1 MLFWTIC
8 YQTHLVIGDIKTTHR
23 STYVTSQQ
31 NMVNG
36 NYSIEKREKAR
47 VTENF
52 GTSSSAV
59 SPHPRGAGH
68 STEFKG
74 DMGTFPSLLKQRR

>member
-36 NYSIEKREKAR
+36 NYSIEKREKAK

-52 GTSSSAV
+52 GT
-59 SPHPRGAGH
+59 
-68 STEFKG
+68 
-74 DMGTFPSLLKQRR
+74 

>member
-8 YQTHLVIGDIKTTHR
+8 YQTHLVIGDIKTTYK

-31 NMVNG
+31 NMMNK
-36 NYSIEKREKAR
+36 NYSIRKREKVE

-52 GTSSSAV
+52 GT
-59 SPHPRGAGH
+59 
-68 STEFKG
+68 
-74 DMGTFPSLLKQRR
+74 